1 MEINFDKSICSCLR
15 RITDQVQTREQTQEV
30 RLPDAMPDI
39 GRVLGSWGQV
49 LIRGKE
55 WRSGSMSVS
64 GGVMAW
70 VLYAPEDGSEPR
82 SLDAWIPFQMK
93 WDLPETEQDGF
104 ICVMPR
110 LKSLDARS
118 TAARK
123 LMIRANLSLRGQAL
137 EMAQPEI
144 YAAGE
149 LPEDVQLLKNSYP
162 MELPR
167 QYGEKTFQIDE
178 ELTVPAAYPAV
189 EKILHY
195 DMSFTMT
202 EQKVMASRLVFRGK
216 GLLHIL
222 YSTEGK
228 VHSWDSEVT
237 FSQFADLD
245 QDFGPNAT
253 AQVIPVLTNLELDAQ
268 EQRLMLKCGLA
279 AQYTVY
285 DRVMVEL
292 CEDAY
297 SPVRTVAVRNQELNV
312 PMRLDQ
318 RRENICASQTI
329 HAEAEQI
336 VEVCWLP
343 DVPQLRQTG
352 DAVRIVM
359 PGLFQVLYYDPS
371 GNLQSGTARYE
382 QELEVA
388 ADSDTVVDAMLC
400 AEGRPQATAGQSV
413 DVSMDY
419 QLETSACCAHGQWMV
434 TGLEL
439 GDVTQPDPGR
449 PSLVL
454 RRCQGGRVWDIAKVC
469 GSTVEAIYQANGLS
483 GEPEKGRMLLI
494 PVS

>member
-1 MEINFDKSICSCLR
+1 MEINFERTACGCLR
-15 RITDQVQTREQTQEV
+15 RLADQVQTREQTQEV

-82 SLDAWIPFQMK
+82 SLECWIPFQMK
-93 WDLPETEQDGF
+93 WELPETEKDGF
-104 ICVMPR
+104 ICVVPR
-110 LKSLDARS
+110 LKSVDARTTS
-118 TAARK
+118 ARK
-123 LMIRANLSLRGQAL
+123 LMVRANLSLRGQAL

-144 YAAGE
+144 CSAQE
-149 LPEDVQLLKNSYP
+149 LPEDVQLLKNVYP
-162 MELPR
+162 MDLPR

-178 ELTVPAAYPAV
+178 EMTVPATYPAV

-195 DMSFTMT
+195 EMSFVIT

-228 VHSWDSEVT
+228 VHSWDSEVS
-237 FSQFADLD
+237 FSQFSDLD
-245 QDFGPNAT
+245 LDFGPNAA

-268 EQRLMLKCGLA
+268 EQRLVLKCGLA

-292 CEDAY
+292 TEDAY
-297 SPVRTVAVRNQELNV
+297 SPVRTVAVRNQELEL

-318 RRENICASQTI
+318 RRENVRTSQTI

-343 DVPQLRQTG
+343 DAPQPRQTG
-352 DAVRIVM
+352 DAARITM
-359 PGLFQVLYYDPS
+359 PGLFQVLYYDAA
-371 GNLQSGTARYE
+371 GNLQSGTVRYE

-388 ADSDTVVDAMLC
+388 ADADTVVDVLLYAD
-400 AEGRPQATAGQSV
+400 GRPQAAAGQSV

-419 QLETSACCAHGQWMV
+419 QLETAVFSARGQWMV

-439 GDVTQPDPGR
+439 GEVTQPDPGR

-454 RRCQGGRVWDIAKVC
+454 RRCEAGRVWDIAKAC
-469 GSTVEAIYQANGLS
+469 GSTVAAIYKANGLS
-483 GEPEKGRMLLI
+483 GEPEKGQMLLI